1 MWGWWLGRTLGLVC
15 VCERESPVVLA
26 CDADILE
33 VEDENRRWW
42 YVLVIPALDVEA
54 EGPEVQDQPQQVQRT

>member
-1 MWGWWLGRTLGLVC
+1 M
-15 VCERESPVVLA
+15 VLA

-33 VEDENRRWW
+33 VEDENRMWW